1 MQKWMSRTETAQ
13 QMAQVTQRMAST
25 AHGLMADLREV
36 VSSDHDDASRMA
48 P

>member
-25 AHGLMADLREV
+25 AHGLLIDIDAAV
-36 VSSDHDDASRMA
+36 GSDNDATRMA